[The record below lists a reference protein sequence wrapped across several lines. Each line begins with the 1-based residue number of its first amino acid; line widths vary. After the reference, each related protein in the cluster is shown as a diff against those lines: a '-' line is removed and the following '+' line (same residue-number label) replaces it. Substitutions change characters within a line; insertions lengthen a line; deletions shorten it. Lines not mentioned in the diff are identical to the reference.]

1 MTSQNL
7 SKNTNPRKLKPP
19 NPNIMRNP
27 KNPTNPQ
34 NLNQP
39 PMSVT
44 TYPIINP
51 QTLKYRWYMAYQVL
65 LRKSTKW
72 RKYHMSKNPKSI
84 PLIIPLQQPLLPQ
97 LIPPQRLIP
106 QPLPQV
112 YIHLI
117 FWAQNYQFYQFS
129 FQQQQHIPPP
139 RLIPQQLVPQHIPQP
154 LIPQQQKNTLNLN
167 TTLK

>member
-19 NPNIMRNP
+19 NPNIMRNQ
-27 KNPTNPQ
+27 KNPTNPW

-44 TYPIINP
+44 TYLTTNP
-51 QTLKYRWYMAYQVL
+51 QTLKYLWYMVYQVP
-65 LRKSTKW
+65 LRKSMKW
-72 RKYHMSKNPKSI
+72 KKYHMSKNPKSI

-106 QPLPQV
+106 QRLPQV
-112 YIHLI
+112 ISYILFFGPIITNFIKFH
-117 FWAQNYQFYQFS
+117 FS
-129 FQQQQHIPPP
+129 NNNIYHHHD
-139 RLIPQQLVPQHIPQP
+139 LYH
-154 LIPQQQKNTLNLN
+154 NN
-167 TTLK
+167 